1 MDGGT
6 ARMKDL
12 DGAGKRRFGIRF
24 FPGCSGS
31 WVWCQGRWIV
41 SEISWDCSRLSSLI
55 RSGQRGLEVHAE
67 SGQTGMGGVSG
78 SLEMPVERALQIA
91 WRKVSGRSVGKVM
104 DPSRYC
110 IAGSRSDQNFLRSP
124 GSSLMFPMEK
134 TEAVSRSM
142 YAWWAAARHVSEQ
155 LLNAMWKVERVVSST
170 LVMAGRCQEIS
181 APECCHAAIARWTA
195 TIRSTPSLTVRRQF
209 GWECRALGS
218 GLWTAFGE
226 GFDGALPCF
235 GALSEAVRRGEDG
248 GGFGMESGGG
258 WSDAERARQAL
269 IQVDRNDP
277 INTPSLT
284 VRRQFGWECR
294 ALGSG
299 LWTAFGQ
306 GFDGA
311 LPCFGALSEAVR
323 RGEDGG
329 GFGMESGGGWSD
341 AERARQAL
349 IQVDRNDPINTPS
362 LTVRRQFGWECRA
375 LGSGLWTAF
384 GEGFDG
390 ALPCFGALSEAGDGK
405 SFSGFRRACA
415 WRICGSGFRRGNRR
429 GRASLESVMAR
440 PEARLEALREE
451 GSSERVIRAAARRA
465 ARVRGASC
473 WSMSRSSR
481 MSCERWLE
489 AGMRGLFRR
498 CEGAG

>member
-1 MDGGT
+1 
-6 ARMKDL
+6 
-12 DGAGKRRFGIRF
+12 
-24 FPGCSGS
+24 
-31 WVWCQGRWIV
+31 
-41 SEISWDCSRLSSLI
+41 
-55 RSGQRGLEVHAE
+55 
-67 SGQTGMGGVSG
+67 
-78 SLEMPVERALQIA
+78 
-91 WRKVSGRSVGKVM
+91 
-104 DPSRYC
+104 
-110 IAGSRSDQNFLRSP
+110 
-124 GSSLMFPMEK
+124 
-134 TEAVSRSM
+134 M

-299 LWTAFGQ
+299 LWTAFGE

-329 GFGMESGGGWSD
+329 GFGMGSGGGWSD

-390 ALPCFGALSEAGDGK
+390 ALPCFGALSEAVRRGEDGGGFGMGSGGGWSDAERARQALIQVDRNDPINTPSLTVRRQFGWECRALGSGLWTAFGQGFDGALPCFGALSEAIRRGEDGGGFGMGSGGGWSDAERARQALIQVDRNDPINHIPYREK
-405 SFSGFRRACA
+405 AIRMGVSCSRKRSRDGFRGRLR
-415 WRICGSGFRRGNRR
+415 WRVALLRCSVGSRRWKEFFRVP
-429 GRASLESVMAR
+429 S
-440 PEARLEALREE
+440 
-451 GSSERVIRAAARRA
+451 
-465 ARVRGASC
+465 
-473 WSMSRSSR
+473 
-481 MSCERWLE
+481 
-489 AGMRGLFRR
+489 GMRVADLW
-498 CEGAG
+498 

>member
-1 MDGGT
+1 MRNWLGRAMNVNVADGVVGAEIGAAPAAENVFASLVGDVVRELEDDAAVDGGT

-91 WRKVSGRSVGKVM
+91 CRKVSGRSVAKVM

-110 IAGSRSDQNFLRSP
+110 IAGSRSDQNVLRSP

-248 GGFGMESGGG
+248 GGFGMGSGGG

-277 INTPSLT
+277 INHIPYREKAIRMGVSCSRKRSL
-284 VRRQFGWECR
+284 
-294 ALGSG
+294 
-299 LWTAFGQ
+299 
-306 GFDGA
+306 D
-311 LPCFGALSEAVR
+311 
-323 RGEDGG
+323 
-329 GFGMESGGGWSD
+329 
-341 AERARQAL
+341 
-349 IQVDRNDPINTPS
+349 
-362 LTVRRQFGWECRA
+362 
-375 LGSGLWTAF
+375 
-384 GEGFDG
+384 
-390 ALPCFGALSEAGDGK
+390 
-405 SFSGFRRACA
+405 GFRGRLR
-415 WRICGSGFRRGNRR
+415 WRVALLRCSVGSRRWKEFFRVP
-429 GRASLESVMAR
+429 S
-440 PEARLEALREE
+440 
-451 GSSERVIRAAARRA
+451 
-465 ARVRGASC
+465 
-473 WSMSRSSR
+473 
-481 MSCERWLE
+481 
-489 AGMRGLFRR
+489 GMRVADLW
-498 CEGAG
+498 

>member
-1 MDGGT
+1 
-6 ARMKDL
+6 
-12 DGAGKRRFGIRF
+12 
-24 FPGCSGS
+24 
-31 WVWCQGRWIV
+31 
-41 SEISWDCSRLSSLI
+41 
-55 RSGQRGLEVHAE
+55 
-67 SGQTGMGGVSG
+67 
-78 SLEMPVERALQIA
+78 
-91 WRKVSGRSVGKVM
+91 
-104 DPSRYC
+104 
-110 IAGSRSDQNFLRSP
+110 
-124 GSSLMFPMEK
+124 
-134 TEAVSRSM
+134 M

-299 LWTAFGQ
+299 LRLRWRV
-306 GFDGA
+306 A
-311 LPCFGALSEAVR
+311 LLRCSVGSRSPR
-323 RGEDGG
+323 RG
-329 GFGMESGGGWSD
+329 W
-341 AERARQAL
+341 
-349 IQVDRNDPINTPS
+349 
-362 LTVRRQFGWECRA
+362 RRLRH
-375 LGSGLWTAF
+375 
-384 GEGFDG
+384 
-390 ALPCFGALSEAGDGK
+390 GK
-405 SFSGFRRACA
+405 R
-415 WRICGSGFRRGNRR
+415 
-429 GRASLESVMAR
+429 
-440 PEARLEALREE
+440 
-451 GSSERVIRAAARRA
+451 
-465 ARVRGASC
+465 
-473 WSMSRSSR
+473 
-481 MSCERWLE
+481 RWLE
-489 AGMRGLFRR
+489 RCGTCPSGVDPGGPQRSDQYPIPYREKAIRMGVSCSRKRSLDGFRARLRWRVALLRCSVGSRRWKEFFRVPSGMRVADLW
-498 CEGAG
+498 